1 MKKNIIILLVLFGL
15 FGSLAVY
22 AAPQI
27 AVLDTVLAAGIDP
40 AAGALVTS
48 KIEEEFVNQKK
59 YKVLDRANIERVL
72 GEKEFQLS
80 SGIVK
85 NEEIRQAGEYLGADF
100 VVVASVSRIGQTFMI
115 SAKMIDV
122 SSGEIAAQT
131 SAERAGKI
139 DLLLEI
145 AREVGVRLAGTAVNV
160 GSGEEPVAKS
170 KTKPVVE
177 EPVKE
182 PEPKPV
188 KEKKTSEPI
197 QPSRY
202 VVGVRAGLNLA
213 TVAGDDWY
221 WYYTDD
227 WGLYPENVPYSM
239 MGINAGG
246 FFELNLGRM
255 LSFGMEVLYSQKGYS
270 YDLDDW
276 WYDGFSTLYYMGIAT
291 NVWTFKYFEVPV
303 YIKLRLPGR
312 ISPYV
317 SLGASLSILLGATV
331 ESSYTD
337 PYWQDVKDTTSI
349 YGNPA
354 DLSDLGLELNS
365 IDAGILL
372 GAGVDVTLGRL
383 LLNIDARYTLG
394 LMDVSAGDLA
404 SPMTNGV
411 FAITT
416 GLGFRR

>member
-15 FGSLAVY
+15 FGSLAAY

-27 AVLDTVLAAGIDP
+27 AVLDTVLAAGVDP
-40 AAGALVTS
+40 VAGALVTS

-177 EPVKE
+177 EPAKE
-182 PEPKPV
+182 PEPKPAKV
-188 KEKKTSEPI
+188 KQPSEPV
-197 QPSRY
+197 QSSRY
-202 VVGVRAGLNLA
+202 VVGVRAGVNLA
-213 TVAGDDWY
+213 SMTGDDWFIEPTVFWDLIPDEY
-221 WYYTDD
+221 
-227 WGLYPENVPYSM
+227 PYSM
-239 MGINAGG
+239 LGINAGG
-246 FFELNLGRM
+246 FFEWNLGKFFSM
-255 LSFGMEVLYSQKGYS
+255 EAEVLFTQKGYS
-270 YDLDDW
+270 YDYDD
-276 WYDGFSTLYYMGIAT
+276 YTFGPIYLGIAT
-291 NVWTFKYFEVPV
+291 NVWTFNYLEVPL
-303 YIKLRLPGR
+303 YIKLRLPGKV
-312 ISPYV
+312 SPYL
-317 SLGASLSILLGATV
+317 SLGAAVSMLLSGSVENLNTVEWQLTLDEFGATFN
-331 ESSYTD
+331 TL
-337 PYWQDVKDTTSI
+337 DT
-349 YGNPA
+349 
-354 DLSDLGLELNS
+354 
-365 IDAGILL
+365 GILA
-372 GAGVDVTLGRL
+372 GAGVDIVLGKL

-394 LMDVSAGDLA
+394 LMDLSPDLVYPL
-404 SPMTNGV
+404 SHGV

>member
-1 MKKNIIILLVLFGL
+1 MKKNIIVLCVLLGV
-15 FGSLAVY
+15 FGSLAAT

-27 AVLDTVLAAGIDP
+27 AVLDTILAAGVDP

-72 GEKEFQLS
+72 SEKEFQLS

-122 SSGEIAAQT
+122 STGEIAAQT

-145 AREVGVRLAGTAVNV
+145 AREVGVRLAGTAVTV
-160 GSGEEPVAKS
+160 ASGEEPAAKT
-170 KTKPVVE
+170 KTKPPVE
-177 EPVKE
+177 EPAKE

-188 KEKKTSEPI
+188 KEKKPVEPM
-197 QPSRY
+197 QASRS
-202 VVGVRAGLNLA
+202 VVGVRVGLNLA
-213 TVAGDDWY
+213 SMEGDDWFFVPTGSAILDPAEY
-221 WYYTDD
+221 
-227 WGLYPENVPYSM
+227 PYSM
-239 MGINAGG
+239 LGINAGG
-246 FFELNLGRM
+246 FFERNVGRFLALGA
-255 LSFGMEVLYSQKGYS
+255 EVLFTQKGYS
-270 YDLDDW
+270 YDFDD
-276 WYDGFSTLYYMGIAT
+276 YDLGFIYLGVAT
-291 NVWTFKYFEVPV
+291 NVWTFNYLEVPV
-303 YIKLRLPGR
+303 YVKLRLPGKV
-312 ISPYV
+312 SPYL
-317 SLGASLSILLGATV
+317 SLGAAVSVLLGGSVQNLNTV
-331 ESSYTD
+331 E
-337 PYWQDVKDTTSI
+337 WQ
-349 YGNPA
+349 
-354 DLSDLGLELNS
+354 LGLDELPFTFNTL
-365 IDAGILL
+365 DTGILA
-372 GAGVDVTLGRL
+372 GVGVDVAFGRL

-394 LMDVSAGDLA
+394 LLNLSPDLVFPL
-404 SPMTNGV
+404 SHGV

>member
-202 VVGVRAGLNLA
+202 VVGVRAGVNLA
-213 TVAGDDWY
+213 SASGDDWWIMNTFD
-221 WYYTDD
+221 WYQVADSPYTML
-227 WGLYPENVPYSM
+227 GF
-239 MGINAGG
+239 NAGG

-255 LSFGMEVLYSQKGYS
+255 LAIGAEVLFSQKGFS
-270 YDLDDW
+270 YDFGDYTPLYDDL
-276 WYDGFSTLYYMGIAT
+276 GSAT
-291 NVWTFKYFEVPV
+291 NIWTFNYIDVPV
-303 YIKLRLPGR
+303 YVKLRLPGKF
-312 ISPYV
+312 SPYLA
-317 SLGASLSILLGATV
+317 LGASVSVLLGGSV
-331 ESSYTD
+331 ENAYSDQFYL
-337 PYWQDVKDTTSI
+337 DVHNSWVT

-354 DLSDLGLELNS
+354 SFDELGLTINTL
-365 IDAGILL
+365 DTGILISV
-372 GAGVDVTLGRL
+372 GADVTLGKL

-394 LMDVSAGDLA
+394 LMDIWAGELT
-404 SPMTNGV
+404 SPMTQSV
-411 FAITT
+411 VAITT

>member
-15 FGSLAVY
+15 FGSLAAY

-27 AVLDTVLAAGIDP
+27 AVLDTVLAAGVDP
-40 AAGALVTS
+40 VAGALVTS

-188 KEKKTSEPI
+188 KEKKPDEPI
-197 QPSRY
+197 QHSRF
-202 VVGVRAGLNLA
+202 VAGVRVGLNFA
-213 TVAGDDWY
+213 TMEGDEPFFVVTYTGNRIAGE
-221 WYYTDD
+221 
-227 WGLYPENVPYSM
+227 YPYGM
-239 MGINAGG
+239 LGINVGG
-246 FFELNLGRM
+246 YFESNLG
-255 LSFGMEVLYSQKGYS
+255 SFLTLGAEVLFTQKGYS
-270 YDLDDW
+270 YDYNDTFYLET
-276 WYDGFSTLYYMGIAT
+276 GT
-291 NVWTFKYFEVPV
+291 NVWTFNYLEIPV
-303 YIKLRLPGR
+303 YIKLRLPGK
-312 ISPYV
+312 ISPYL
-317 SLGASLSILLGATV
+317 SLGAAVSMLLGGSV
-331 ESSYTD
+331 ENMYPET
-337 PYWQDVKDTTSI
+337 WQ
-349 YGNPA
+349 
-354 DLSDLGLELNS
+354 LGLDELIWTFNLL
-365 IDAGILL
+365 DTGIL
-372 GAGVDVTLGRL
+372 AGVGVDIVLGKL

-394 LMDVSAGDLA
+394 LMDLSPDLVYPL
-404 SPMTNGV
+404 SHGV